1 MNNLLRLALTSDD
14 YTHIRLSIKGG
25 ISTNHIYRNKVL
37 SEEEIHYVLD
47 TIIEEFEFP
56 ELDKP
61 IQVFKQEFGKL
72 SQEDIKVFTV
82 ED

>member
-1 MNNLLRLALTSDD
+1 MNNLLRLALTGDD
-14 YTHIRLSIKGG
+14 YTHIRLSIKDG
-25 ISTNHIYRNKVL
+25 ISTNHIFRNKVL

-47 TIIEEFEFP
+47 TIIEELEFP
-56 ELDKP
+56 ELDEP